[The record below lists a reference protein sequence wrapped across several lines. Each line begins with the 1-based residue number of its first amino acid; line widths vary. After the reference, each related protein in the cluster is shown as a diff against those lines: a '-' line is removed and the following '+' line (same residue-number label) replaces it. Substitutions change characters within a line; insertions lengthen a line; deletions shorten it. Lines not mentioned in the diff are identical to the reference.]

1 MQMIKNLFYQPMD
14 KMTLYYHFFRTLYN
28 NASKVILLEG
38 LPDDADY
45 HFILSQL
52 LLVGKIQV
60 FKANG
65 KVYLLNG
72 NVGGKCDEYYYPT
85 RVLVANPI
93 LGSFDLERGKEAVPV
108 YLTPADRI
116 LDSPLRTN
124 VLPGGMYS
132 LISMCANVL
141 SECITTINTT
151 LMNTRVHAIYT
162 ADSDSAA
169 KSAEPILKAIY
180 MGKPYSVVTS
190 ELLERLNVN
199 PLSEHGLATTL
210 TETVEV
216 CQYILAMFWNG
227 LGVDM
232 PFNMKRE
239 RLVTAEVD
247 KNLQSLIV
255 PVQTILETLNEGF
268 EKANSLFG
276 TELKA
281 LLNPDF
287 NVEASSESSS
297 ESAEN
302 SAPVQESEG
311 TNDNTKSND
320 NTESNPDNS
329 KSGFSQEKSSGDN
342 TSEIHDSNRPISDN
356 REDSNTEPSG
366 TESSETESSD
376 NESRSGDN
384 ASDENTRGE
393 EGNNDGEVQ
402 NNITIN
408 IISGSN
414 NDVTIEPES
423 ESLEDSDGESES
435 KEDTSDAPVQNS
447 QSDDSS
453 DSDDSSTSK
462 DKGDDDE

>member
-1 MQMIKNLFYQPMD
+1 MQVIKNLFYQPMD

-28 NASKVILLEG
+28 NASKVILING
-38 LPDDADY
+38 LPEDADY
-45 HFILSQL
+45 HFIISQL
-52 LLVGKIQV
+52 LLVGKINV
-60 FKANG
+60 FKDKG

-85 RVLVANPI
+85 RVLIANPI

-108 YLTPADRI
+108 YLTPTDRV

-162 ADSDSAA
+162 ADTDSAA
-169 KSAEPILKAIY
+169 KSAEPILRAIY
-180 MGKPYSVVTS
+180 SGKPYSVVTS

-276 TELKA
+276 TSISA
-281 LLNPDF
+281 TLNPDF
-287 NVEASSESSS
+287 DVT
-297 ESAEN
+297 
-302 SAPVQESEG
+302 PVQESEENNG
-311 TNDNTKSND
+311 NSEEFSD
-320 NTESNPDNS
+320 DNS
-329 KSGFSQEKSSGDN
+329 TEELRENATGSGNNTSSITEESSSG
-342 TSEIHDSNRPISDN
+342 
-356 REDSNTEPSG
+356 
-366 TESSETESSD
+366 ESSSDELEQHNESSD
-376 NESRSGDN
+376 NEDVGV
-384 ASDENTRGE
+384 GE
-393 EGNNDGEVQ
+393 EGNDNGKTEIP
-402 NNITIN
+402 ITIN
-408 IISGSN
+408 IVSGDN
-414 NDVTIEPES
+414 NVITNESES
-423 ESLEDSDGESES
+423 ESLENTNSESES
-435 KEDTSDAPVQNS
+435 EQDSNVTPVQEADSETSDKED
-447 QSDDSS
+447 
-453 DSDDSSTSK
+453 
-462 DKGDDDE
+462 DK

>member
-28 NASKVILLEG
+28 NASKVILIEG

-52 LLVGKIQV
+52 LLVGKINV
-60 FKANG
+60 FQDKG
-65 KVYLLNG
+65 KTYLLNG

-85 RVLVANPI
+85 RVIIANPI

-141 SECITTINTT
+141 SECVTTINTT

-162 ADSDSAA
+162 ADTDSAA
-169 KSAEPILKAIY
+169 KSAEPILRSIY

-210 TETVEV
+210 TETIEV

-239 RLVTAEVD
+239 RLVTAEVE
-247 KNLQSLIV
+247 KNIQSLIV

-268 EKANSLFG
+268 DKANSLFG
-276 TELKA
+276 TSLVAK
-281 LLNPDF
+281 LNPDF
-287 NVEASSESSS
+287 ELKDDV
-297 ESAEN
+297 
-302 SAPVQESEG
+302 APVQGDDSNAADQGTDIYNSGTDSER
-311 TNDNTKSND
+311 NN
-320 NTESNPDNS
+320 
-329 KSGFSQEKSSGDN
+329 N
-342 TSEIHDSNRPISDN
+342 TSDSGEDN
-356 REDSNTEPSG
+356 IQDSGENNSENSNNT
-366 TESSETESSD
+366 D
-376 NESRSGDN
+376 NEF
-384 ASDENTRGE
+384 GE
-393 EGNNDGEVQ
+393 EGDTNEQDKV
-402 NNITIN
+402 NITVN
-408 IISGSN
+408 IISGDN
-414 NDVTIEPES
+414 NDVTIEDESGTLENIDSSSES
-423 ESLEDSDGESES
+423 EENEKTSSD
-435 KEDTSDAPVQNS
+435 DAPVQKS
-447 QSDDSS
+447 ES
-453 DSDDSSTSK
+453 DSDSNSDSTSK
-462 DKGDDDE
+462 REEEDE

>member
-28 NASKVILLEG
+28 NASKVILIKG
-38 LPDDADY
+38 LPEDADY

-60 FKANG
+60 FKSNG

-85 RVLVANPI
+85 RVIVANPI

-116 LDSPLRTN
+116 LDSPIRTN

-141 SECITTINTT
+141 SECITTINVT

-169 KSAEPILKAIY
+169 KSAEPILRSIY

-210 TETVEV
+210 TETIEV
-216 CQYILAMFWNG
+216 CQYVLAMFWNG

-268 EKANSLFG
+268 EKANSLFD
-276 TELKA
+276 TDITA
-281 LLNPDF
+281 ILNPDF
-287 NVEASSESSS
+287 AVMQEGENNVLSGNNEESKSS
-297 ESAEN
+297 AD
-302 SAPVQESEG
+302 G
-311 TNDNTKSND
+311 FNTSDESND
-320 NTESNPDNS
+320 EPNDESTTLDESDGESTTESD
-329 KSGFSQEKSSGDN
+329 D
-342 TSEIHDSNRPISDN
+342 TS
-356 REDSNTEPSG
+356 
-366 TESSETESSD
+366 
-376 NESRSGDN
+376 
-384 ASDENTRGE
+384 GE
-393 EGNNDGEVQ
+393 EGSSDGEVQ
-402 NNITIN
+402 NSITIN
-408 IISGSN
+408 IISGNN
-414 NDVTIEPES
+414 NDVSIKDES
-423 ESLEDSDGESES
+423 ESLEDSDSESES
-435 KEDTSDAPVQNS
+435 EESGETSSDNKTEDSE
-447 QSDDSS
+447 SS
-453 DSDDSSTSK
+453 EDKTTDSDDK
-462 DKGDDDE
+462 EDEE